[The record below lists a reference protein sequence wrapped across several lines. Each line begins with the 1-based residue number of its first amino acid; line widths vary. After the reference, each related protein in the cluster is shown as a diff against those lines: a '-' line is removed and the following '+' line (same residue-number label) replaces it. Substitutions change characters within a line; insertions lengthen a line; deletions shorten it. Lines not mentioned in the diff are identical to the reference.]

1 MDRFRSPTSRM
12 MMMMRAVGYMIISQK
27 TGIIITSFS
36 YVSSCSTFCLSA
48 TIRIGFKTHMIR
60 NTGQKFKRYQNTSL
74 KLNNAAKVF
83 VDGIN

>member
-12 MMMMRAVGYMIISQK
+12 MMMRIVGHVIISQK

-48 TIRIGFKTHMIR
+48 TIRIG
-60 NTGQKFKRYQNTSL
+60 KRLYDSKHSTKILKISKYFTKIKQRRESL
-74 KLNNAAKVF
+74 CRWN
-83 VDGIN
+83 